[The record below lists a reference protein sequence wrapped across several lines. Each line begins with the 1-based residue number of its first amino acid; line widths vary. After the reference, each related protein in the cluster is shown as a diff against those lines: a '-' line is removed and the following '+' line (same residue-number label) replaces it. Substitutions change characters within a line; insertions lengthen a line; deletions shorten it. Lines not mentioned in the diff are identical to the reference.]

1 MGPRIRIPE
10 ELQQRAIRT
19 TDGPSLGLGLGR
31 LRGPDVDRPFRGVS
45 SLGLDLATV
54 LGRCRAYQPL
64 VGGGW
69 FSHLTA
75 LALVGAPLPTAAE
88 NGPLHVS
95 VLAPRTAPRRPGVRG
110 HSIASDSFGRE
121 FRFGLPIMS
130 PADAWVRSAAL
141 LRREDLV
148 AVADYLVTGNSSC
161 RSPEPALCSPEQLVV
176 ASQRVPGSRGA
187 RSVSW
192 ALPRVRVGPDSRPES
207 LLRLL
212 VVASG
217 MLEPAIHP
225 DIRVA
230 RGRVYHPDLGFTA
243 QRVALE
249 YEGDIHRTDRATWL
263 ADIERRELME
273 AEGWRVMRV
282 TARDLFGDPESF
294 VARLQRLLSSR
305 RSS

>member
-10 ELQQRAIRT
+10 TLQQRAIRT

-45 SLGLDLATV
+45 SLGLDLASV
-54 LGRCRAYQPL
+54 LGRCRAYEPVL
-64 VGGGW
+64 IEGW

-88 NGPLHVS
+88 TGPLHVS
-95 VLAPRTAPRRPGVRG
+95 VFAPRTAPRRPGVRG
-110 HSIASDSFGRE
+110 HSIDSGSFGRDI
-121 FRFGLPIMS
+121 RFGLPIMS

-148 AVADYLVTGNSSC
+148 AVADYLVTGHPSGP
-161 RSPEPALCSPEQLVV
+161 SPKPALCTREQLVV
-176 ASQRVPGSRGA
+176 ASQRMPGNRGA
-187 RSVSW
+187 RNVAW

-212 VVASG
+212 IVADG
-217 MLEPAIHP
+217 MLEPVIHP
-225 DIRVA
+225 AIRVA
-230 RGRVYHPDLGFTA
+230 GGRIYHPDLGFTA

-273 AEGWRVMRV
+273 AEEWRVMRV
-282 TARDLFGDPESF
+282 TARDLFGDPDGF
-294 VARLQRLLSSR
+294 VARLHRLLSA
-305 RSS
+305 RS